1 MADDELRRVPPDIA
15 AKVGRKGNLGG
26 NAGMF
31 SSLYGMRA
39 FFIFPK
45 RVILILDLKICISL
59 NKKMEG
65 LI

>member
-15 AKVGRKGNLGG
+15 AKDGRKGNLGG

-39 FFIFPK
+39 FFISPK
-45 RVILILDLKICISL
+45 RVILILD
-59 NKKMEG
+59 
-65 LI
+65 